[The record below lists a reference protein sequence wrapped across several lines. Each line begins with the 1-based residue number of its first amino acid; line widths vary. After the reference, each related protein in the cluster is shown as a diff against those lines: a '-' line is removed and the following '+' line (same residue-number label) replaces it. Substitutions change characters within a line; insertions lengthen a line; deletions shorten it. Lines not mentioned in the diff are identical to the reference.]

1 MTYKGN
7 HFIMKWKS
15 NFLYLEVPE
24 GKDEAWC
31 REQEFELHENVFNV
45 GKLADMK
52 YGKDARN

>member
-15 NFLYLEVPE
+15 NLLYLEVPE

-31 REQEFELHENVFNV
+31 REQEFELLGNVFNV
-45 GKLADMK
+45 GKLADQK
-52 YGKDARN
+52 YGRYAE